1 MFKRFIEVTLVL
13 SLVFAVQTAQAFFD
27 PPWITPAVPRAG
39 EMVSVNIRGGIC
51 DSIFFSPGYPQVT
64 QQGNAIH
71 LLEYGHHWDT
81 QDLCIYDIG
90 VLSEPVGAYA
100 LGDYVLTVEMIY
112 DDFLYGPT
120 IMTLGVVPFTVT
132 GTTTAAPI
140 PATGVFG
147 RLAIFILISGS
158 AIGALRNR
166 RGSNVEAIH

>member
-1 MFKRFIEVTLVL
+1 MFKRFVEVTLVL
-13 SLVFAVQTAQAFFD
+13 SLAFSASSAQAFFD
-27 PPWITPAVPRAG
+27 PPWITPAAPRSD
-39 EMVSVNIRGGIC
+39 EIVSVNIRGGIC

-90 VLSEPVGAYA
+90 VLSEPIGAFA
-100 LGDYVLTVEMIY
+100 AGDYTLTVDMIY

-120 IMTLGVVPFTVT
+120 IMTLGVVPFSVT

-147 RLAIFILISGS
+147 RLAILILISGVAARAFWS
-158 AIGALRNR
+158 RQR
-166 RGSNVEAIH
+166 TR

>member
-1 MFKRFIEVTLVL
+1 MFLHRIV
-13 SLVFAVQTAQAFFD
+13 AVAAFLLGLAAPNAYAFFD
-27 PPWITPAVPRAG
+27 PPWITPAAPRAG

-81 QDLCIYDIG
+81 EDLCIYDIG
-90 VLSEPVGAYA
+90 VLSEPVGAYEP
-100 LGDYVLTVEMIY
+100 GDYTLTVEMIY

-120 IMTLGVVPFTVT
+120 IMTVGVVSFTVT

-147 RLAIFILISGS
+147 RLAMLILISGL
-158 AIGALRNR
+158 AVGALPNR
-166 RGSNVEAIH
+166 RGFNVKAIH